1 MDKGLV
7 YTLKAPMDFP
17 YGPSHL
23 FCRRLQ
29 GEVKTK
35 NRKTVSAI
43 LFPCQDFKD
52 KNDR

>member
-1 MDKGLV
+1 MANLTSSV
-7 YTLKAPMDFP
+7 EE
-17 YGPSHL
+17 
-23 FCRRLQ
+23 LQ